1 MLNIGASYSTLSS
14 ADLLE
19 HVVSQ
24 YCVDNPIS
32 CEFWHRG
39 INDSYK
45 VKSKDESYILRIYR
59 KDWRT
64 LSEINFEVDAL
75 NYLHD
80 KGANVSSPVK
90 RLDDGYV
97 TPLNTPEG
105 LRYALITSF
114 AEGEELSYDDVQ
126 DAYLYG
132 VNVADIHSLSAGFS
146 SEHSR
151 FELDHIHLLSEPLEY
166 IRPFLTHR
174 PECWMFME
182 RFGAL
187 LLDVI
192 NTDQKS
198 VDYGLCHGDFHGWNA
213 HNFSNT
219 LTFFDFDCCGYG
231 WRAYD
236 IAVFRWDARLEGKES
251 ERWEAFV
258 KGYKTKREISDID
271 LKLTTAFLAVRDIW
285 LMGLHM
291 GNSKDFGR
299 GWLDD
304 SYIDKRIKFLKAI
317 EEEHFAME
325 I

>member
-14 ADLLE
+14 VDLLE
-19 HVVSQ
+19 NVVSQ
-24 YCVDNPIS
+24 YCIDNPIS

-45 VKSKDESYILRIYR
+45 VMSKDESYILRIYR

-64 LSEINFEVDAL
+64 LSQINFEIDAL
-75 NYLHD
+75 NYLYD
-80 KGANVSSPVK
+80 KGAKVSYPVK
-90 RLDDGYV
+90 RLDGEYV
-97 TPLNTPEG
+97 TTLNTPEG
-105 LRYALITSF
+105 LRYALVTSF
-114 AEGEELSYDDVQ
+114 AEGEVLSYDEEQ

-132 VNVADIHSLSAGFS
+132 VNVADIHLLSTGFS
-146 SEHSR
+146 SEYSR
-151 FELDHIHLLSEPLEY
+151 FELDHIHLLSEPLKY

-182 RFGAL
+182 KFGAL
-187 LLDVI
+187 LLDI
-192 NTDQKS
+192 IMNTDQER

-213 HNFSNT
+213 HKSSNGI
-219 LTFFDFDCCGYG
+219 TFFDFDCCGYG

-236 IAVFRWDARLEGKES
+236 IAVFRWGARLRHKEY

-258 KGYKTKREISDID
+258 KGYETKRKISSID
-271 LKLTTAFLAVRDIW
+271 LKLTTTFLAIRNIW

-291 GNSKDFGR
+291 GNAKDFGR

-304 SYIDKRIKFLKAI
+304 TYIDRHINFLKAI
-317 EEEHFAME
+317 EEEYFA
-325 I
+325 